1 MILTVSLDKLK
12 NQGRDYHNL
21 PYIPLLAKEGKKFA
35 PGLARGEREHRPPAL
50 PKIKFF
56 HRTTTGT
63 ILKMELRIAII
74 GAIKD
79 EIAGIKNQM
88 QITDTLRLPTGN
100 AFVGEWQG
108 VPIVL
113 VRSGMGRDRARR
125 ALVEVAERYDLKE
138 IISIGYAGALD
149 PSLEVGDLVV
159 ADKIIEMDSSRSD
172 EDMKSYSL
180 NKEILNTTGEIHR
193 KILLTVDRV
202 AATPQE
208 KKKLRQKYSAVA
220 VDMETSAL
228 AEEAKARN
236 LSFISVRAITDTA
249 DQELIDCS
257 YLVEEDGEV
266 SKLKAGW
273 HVLTHPGDLK
283 GMIELGQHAKIATAN
298 LTEFLR
304 QYFES
309 RE

>member
-1 MILTVSLDKLK
+1 
-12 NQGRDYHNL
+12 
-21 PYIPLLAKEGKKFA
+21 
-35 PGLARGEREHRPPAL
+35 
-50 PKIKFF
+50 
-56 HRTTTGT
+56 
-63 ILKMELRIAII
+63 MEKRIAII

-100 AFVGEWQG
+100 ALVGEWQG

-149 PSLEVGDLVV
+149 PSLEVGDLIV
-159 ADKIIEMDSSRSD
+159 ADKVIKMDSSHPD
-172 EDMKSYSL
+172 EGVKSYSL
-180 NKEILNTTGEIHR
+180 NKEIFNSTAALRGR
-193 KILLTVDRV
+193 ILLTVDHV

-208 KKKLRQKYSAVA
+208 KKNLREKYSAVA

-228 AEEAKARN
+228 AEEAQARN
-236 LSFISVRAITDTA
+236 IPFISVRAITDTA
-249 DQELIDCS
+249 VQELIDCS

-283 GMIELGQHAKIATAN
+283 GMIDLGQHAKIATAN

>member
-1 MILTVSLDKLK
+1 
-12 NQGRDYHNL
+12 
-21 PYIPLLAKEGKKFA
+21 
-35 PGLARGEREHRPPAL
+35 
-50 PKIKFF
+50 
-56 HRTTTGT
+56 
-63 ILKMELRIAII
+63 MELRIAII

-88 QITDTLRLPTGN
+88 QITDTLLWPTGN

-125 ALVEVAERYDLKE
+125 TLVEVAERYDLKE

-180 NKEILNTTGEIHR
+180 DKEIFNTTGEIHR

-208 KKKLRQKYSAVA
+208 KKKLREKYSAVA

>member
-1 MILTVSLDKLK
+1 
-12 NQGRDYHNL
+12 
-21 PYIPLLAKEGKKFA
+21 
-35 PGLARGEREHRPPAL
+35 
-50 PKIKFF
+50 
-56 HRTTTGT
+56 
-63 ILKMELRIAII
+63 MEPRIAII

-79 EIAGIKNQM
+79 EIAGIKNEM
-88 QITDTLRLPTGN
+88 RISDTLRWPTGN
-100 AFVGEWQG
+100 AFVGTWQG

-125 ALVEVAERYDLKE
+125 ALVEISEKWELKE
-138 IISIGYAGALD
+138 VISIGFAGALD
-149 PSLEVGDLVV
+149 PSFEVGDLVV
-159 ADKIIEMDSSRSD
+159 ADKVIEMDSSQPD
-172 EDMKSYSL
+172 GGVKTYSL
-180 NKEILNTTGEIHR
+180 DKEIFHTIAGASGRT
-193 KILLTVDRV
+193 LLTVDRV

-208 KKKLRQKYSAVA
+208 KTKLREKYSAVA

-228 AEEAKARN
+228 AEKAQAWN
-236 LSFISVRAITDTA
+236 LPFISVRCITDTA

-257 YLVEEDGEV
+257 HLVEEDGEV

>member
-1 MILTVSLDKLK
+1 
-12 NQGRDYHNL
+12 
-21 PYIPLLAKEGKKFA
+21 
-35 PGLARGEREHRPPAL
+35 
-50 PKIKFF
+50 
-56 HRTTTGT
+56 
-63 ILKMELRIAII
+63 MEKRIAII

-79 EIAGIKNQM
+79 EFAGIKNQM
-88 QITDTLRLPTGN
+88 QITDTLRWPTGN

-208 KKKLRQKYSAVA
+208 KKKLREKYSAVA

-273 HVLTHPGDLK
+273 HVLTHPGDMK